1 MALVESLSQAK
12 TPDTLMI
19 VSDIVGAVINLL
31 VRPLLTTSFIV
42 LYHDAKA
49 RRGR

>member
-1 MALVESLSQAK
+1 VESLSQAK

-19 VSDIVGAVINLL
+19 VSDVVAAVINLL
-31 VRPLLTTSFIV
+31 VRPLLTTSFVV
-42 LYHDAKA
+42 LFYDAKA